1 MTMKSLA
8 TMLSAGAVAL
18 MLSGS
23 AWAAGDAVVSP
34 AQIEAAKTSADHEAI
49 AAAYDKEAT
58 RFAEMAKDHE
68 AMATSYRAASVGT
81 KGANAA
87 AMSAHCSKLVTTYKQ
102 AAEENRQLAAE
113 HRAMAKAAGK

>member
-18 MLSGS
+18 MLSGG

-49 AAAYDKEAT
+49 AAAYDKEA
-58 RFAEMAKDHE
+58 ASLE
-68 AMATSYRAASVGT
+68 AMAKEHEVMAKSYGTSAAGT

-87 AMSAHCSKLVTTYKQ
+87 SMAAHCNKLVTDYK
-102 AAEENRQLAAE
+102 AAAKENRDLAAA
-113 HRAMAKAAGK
+113 HRQMAKAAGK